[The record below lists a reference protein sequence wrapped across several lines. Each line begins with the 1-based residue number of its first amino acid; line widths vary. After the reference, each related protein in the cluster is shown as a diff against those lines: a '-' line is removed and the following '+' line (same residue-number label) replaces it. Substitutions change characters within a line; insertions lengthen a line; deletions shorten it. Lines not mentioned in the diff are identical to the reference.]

1 MCPALEGEGM
11 GSLATALNEEVIT
24 LLLFSEHRTTC
35 VELQRQHGVPHGW
48 LENRILRPLAG
59 HSRRN
64 PGEFSDLALLAV
76 IPELFA

>member
-1 MCPALEGEGM
+1 MCSALEGEGM
-11 GSLATALNEEVIT
+11 GSLATALNEEAIT

-59 HSRRN
+59 RKGKKKETIPDPSRSRHT
-64 PGEFSDLALLAV
+64 PDAS
-76 IPELFA
+76 